1 MANIAF
7 TITIDDAEVLV
18 AQGQL
23 ATRLAH
29 MTPVIED
36 IGRALGNLIE
46 DAFQHPVF
54 GWVGVRNDPHPPRPP
69 IVGVPS
75 SPQPTALLWEIRTA
89 IKGEVRRKQ
98 GLVVPY
104 TLYVR

>member
-46 DAFQHPVF
+46 DAFQAEPGSPV
-54 GWVGVRNDPHPPRPP
+54 GWGEERT
-69 IVGVPS
+69 
-75 SPQPTALLWEIRTA
+75 PTAPAANRWGSFVTPTY
-89 IKGEVRRKQ
+89 G
-98 GLVVPY
+98 
-104 TLYVR
+104 TLCAVGPHCLILCVAQA